1 MRGPP
6 SCNNQATSVS
16 LHGLPLSNIQE
27 DCTMKN
33 LFYALL
39 SLSLISLSVMLSSC
53 VPTSTG
59 AGGAASQQANKVAD
73 ENMYQPVVYAN
84 AGKPGPTVIVLPGN
98 IKSSS
103 ATFTQKV
110 TPNNIADFAEI
121 ELSQA
126 NFKVLER
133 SNLGDMLKEIELAVN
148 MGSPDALKK
157 FKKGKFATTK
167 WFIKLD
173 VLKAEE
179 VAEAGQGFDGNAIGS
194 IVGTVVGGK
203 AGAISDTAISSTKA
217 SERAAVWLIGL
228 RYKIM
233 DASTSEQVSTGYVEQ
248 KMETGKKAQSI
259 MGISGH
265 ASKLVTLDTVVQR
278 LVQEAVAKI
287 DKQK

>member
-1 MRGPP
+1 
-6 SCNNQATSVS
+6 
-16 LHGLPLSNIQE
+16 
-27 DCTMKN
+27 MKN
-33 LFYALL
+33 LVYVIFC
-39 SLSLISLSVMLSSC
+39 LSLISLSGMLSGC

-73 ENMYQPVVYAN
+73 DNMYQPVEYAN
-84 AGKPGPTVIVLPGN
+84 AGKQGPTVIVLPGN

-121 ELSQA
+121 ELSNA

-133 SNLGDMLKEIELAVN
+133 SDLGPMLKEIELAVN

-157 FKKGKFATTK
+157 FKKGKFKSTK

-173 VLKAEE
+173 ILKAEE
-179 VAEAGQGFDGNAIGS
+179 VAEAGQGFDGNALGS
-194 IVGTVVGGK
+194 IIGTVVGGR
-203 AGAISDTAISSTKA
+203 AGAISDTAISSTRA
-217 SERAAVWLIGL
+217 SEKAAVWLVGL

-233 DASTSEQVSTGYVEQ
+233 DASTSEQVSTGYVEK
-248 KMETGKKAQSI
+248 KMETGKKAQSFL
-259 MGISGH
+259 GISGS
-265 ASKLVTLDTVVQR
+265 ASQLVTLDTVVQR

>member
-1 MRGPP
+1 MLFLTL
-6 SCNNQATSVS
+6 CNMAA
-16 LHGLPLSNIQE
+16 
-27 DCTMKN
+27 
-33 LFYALL
+33 F
-39 SLSLISLSVMLSSC
+39 LSSC

-59 AGGAASQQANKVAD
+59 TGGAASQQANKVAD
-73 ENMYQPVVYAN
+73 ENMYQPVEYVN
-84 AGKPGPTVIVLPGN
+84 AGKKGPTVIVLPGN

-121 ELSQA
+121 ELSNA

-133 SNLGDMLKEIELAVN
+133 SDLGPMLKEIELAVN

-157 FKKGKFATTK
+157 FKKGKFSSTK

-173 VLKAEE
+173 ILKAEE

-203 AGAISDTAISSTKA
+203 AGAIGDTAISSTHA
-217 SERAAVWLIGL
+217 SEQAAVWLVGL

-233 DASTSEQVSTGYVEQ
+233 DASTSEQVATGYVEK
-248 KMETGKKAQSI
+248 KMETGRKAQSVLG
-259 MGISGH
+259 MSGH
-265 ASKLVTLDTVVQR
+265 ASQLVTLDTVVQR

-287 DKQK
+287 DQQK

>member
-1 MRGPP
+1 
-6 SCNNQATSVS
+6 
-16 LHGLPLSNIQE
+16 
-27 DCTMKN
+27 MKN
-33 LFYALL
+33 LVNALL

-53 VPTSTG
+53 VPSSTG

-73 ENMYQPVVYAN
+73 DNMYQPVVYAN

-133 SNLGDMLKEIELAVN
+133 SDLGPMLKEIELAVN
-148 MGSPDALKK
+148 MGSTDALKK
-157 FKKGKFATTK
+157 FKKGKFSSTK

-194 IVGTVVGGK
+194 VVGTVVGGR
-203 AGAISDTAISSTKA
+203 AGAISDTAISSAKA
-217 SERAAVWLIGL
+217 SEKAAVWLIGL

-233 DASTSEQVSTGYVEQ
+233 DASTSEQVSTGYVEH
-248 KMETGKKAQSI
+248 KMETGRKAQSL

-265 ASKLVTLDTVVQR
+265 ASKLVTLDTAVQR